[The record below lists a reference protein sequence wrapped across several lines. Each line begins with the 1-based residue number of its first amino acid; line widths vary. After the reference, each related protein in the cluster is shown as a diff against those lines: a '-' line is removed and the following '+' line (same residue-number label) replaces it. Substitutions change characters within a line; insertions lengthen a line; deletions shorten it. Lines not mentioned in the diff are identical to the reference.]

1 MGEDPGESFSE
12 ACGLAGPL
20 KVRLE
25 NPAREVASELEFRF
39 RCPFLV
45 VGRGDSMDLT
55 IDSPAVSRRHAYFQ
69 VVAGRVFC
77 VDLWSRTGVHW
88 ADGERTVGWVDRGQ
102 GVDIGPERI
111 YFDGERAGSEGDG
124 AGSAGQGGNLPISR
138 AFEWSTL
145 TDARLEFL
153 GAEVDR
159 EPWQVSRSLALL
171 GRSPICRVRLE
182 GSEIANIHAALVR
195 TPAGI
200 WVVDLLGRA
209 DRLRVR
215 GATMRFARLED
226 GDEIGL
232 GPHQIRVRV
241 GQAARPSG
249 HSELA
254 RRPQGEGGRPARLDV
269 GPLRGV
275 GPKIGAGGRGIED
288 LKGSLDPVTERLF
301 EQFDRMHQETTEQF
315 RQAILMMFRMHQDQM
330 GLIRDEL
337 SRLDRLE
344 EEQKLL
350 QAEMARI
357 NHPRPA
363 QTTLRLVSGEPAS
376 PPHPSQAPR
385 PVQAHPETDQPS
397 GGRPSADRQPG
408 GAPPPPSDPDPHARL
423 SQRLAEIQDER
434 QGLWKRLLGSLTGG
448 ESERILP

>member
-1 MGEDPGESFSE
+1 
-12 ACGLAGPL
+12 
-20 KVRLE
+20 
-25 NPAREVASELEFRF
+25 
-39 RCPFLV
+39 
-45 VGRGDSMDLT
+45 MDLA

-102 GVDIGPERI
+102 GVDVGPERI
-111 YFDGERAGSEGDG
+111 YFDGDFAGSEGDG

-138 AFEWSTL
+138 AFEWAAL

-153 GAEVDR
+153 GAEVNR

-182 GSEIANIHAALVR
+182 GPEIANIHAALVR

-200 WVVDLLGRA
+200 WVVDLLGRQ
-209 DRLRVR
+209 DRLRVG

-232 GPHQIRVRV
+232 GSHRLRLRI
-241 GQAARPSG
+241 GEAARPSG
-249 HSELA
+249 ASELA
-254 RRPQGEGGRPARLDV
+254 RRPQGEGGRPARADV
-269 GPLRGV
+269 GPSTDL
-275 GPKIGAGGRGIED
+275 GPKARDESRGIED

-301 EQFDRMHQETTEQF
+301 DQFDRMHQQTTEQF

-344 EEQKLL
+344 EEQKLI
-350 QAEMARI
+350 QAEMARGDR
-357 NHPRPA
+357 RPGPDRA
-363 QTTLRLVSGEPAS
+363 TLRLVSGETVS
-376 PPHPSQAPR
+376 PPLPLTLKVPG
-385 PVQAHPETDQPS
+385 PVQPPEAKPS
-397 GGRPSADRQPG
+397 ETPVPVGSGPEPAGRRAV

-423 SQRLAEIQDER
+423 SRRLAEIQNER
-434 QGLWKRLLGSLTGG
+434 QGLWKKLLGSLTGG